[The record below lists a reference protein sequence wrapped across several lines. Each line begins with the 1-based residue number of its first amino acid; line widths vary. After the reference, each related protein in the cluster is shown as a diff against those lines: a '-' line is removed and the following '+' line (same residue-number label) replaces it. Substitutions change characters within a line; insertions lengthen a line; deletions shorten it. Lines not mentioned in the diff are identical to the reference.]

1 MSDYLPSAFLNT
13 KKEQLDSFSDLL
25 GGLEKSE
32 KVPQLPWDDGTQF
45 HGIEN
50 EVFFAPFLIDPD
62 RWDKFFPYRLLV
74 VDVANGNQIVGVSGD
89 STTVY
94 SKFTQETSSTGIEY
108 VIHQEARAKI
118 WEMVFPITPQQLQI
132 TDQFA
137 INTSATMRGVV
148 EEHNGVKFKMITA
161 SGTTGIWPL
170 KPTVGGNITRP
181 SSLESIFAG
190 AIEGFS
196 SLSEQVK
203 NIKSAATG
211 KHPNNPPPATK
222 PGKSGVGSSASTGYY
237 QALYLG
243 QFLERY
249 AQAKKHPSWKNY
261 RLVLDMPKQ
270 NQSFVVTPMQFSLIQ
285 NQQKPSQYQF
295 TIQLKAWKRIILN
308 EVPRAAASSL
318 PDIGSPSEWDRFVN
332 TINATRQALGSATNL
347 VKAVRSDFQGVFNN
361 LRQMSL
367 VIKDTAGLVF
377 SAIDLPRQI
386 LDDLGS
392 AIEDSVANT
401 LDAFTPPTDRF
412 RDQPGVAG
420 SVNKFLDTAGL
431 SPSSKA
437 GAIAQSMT
445 NLRKT
450 NEGLSREAIKSGAL
464 GTEAAQRTSTDTINN
479 IFKNPEEN
487 FDFFDKISLDD
498 IRLSPEQEASIE
510 DEIEKTRLLTVNDF
524 RDIKADLLNLAN
536 QIADNFGAGNTTY
549 SSIYGLPDPKERALP
564 LSAEENEIL
573 NSIFEA
579 IQTIDLLTATK
590 QFDDLNSED
599 PLEFVGGLAT
609 ESGIDFLNS
618 PSKLAVPVPFGSTI
632 EEIAGRY
639 LQDSSRWLEIVT
651 INKLRSPY
659 IDEEGFFYNF
669 LSNASGRQIN
679 VDDTEDKL
687 YIGQSIVLLSNTI
700 PAFSRKI
707 TNLEKIGENNYLV
720 TVDGLN
726 NLDTLTTADNARL
739 QAYLPGTVNSQ
750 NQIYI
755 PTSEPS
761 ESDDRTYEIPGISDN
776 KLAKLSKVDILLTDN
791 FDVAI
796 NSVGDF
802 RLANGLTNLI
812 QALKLKIRT
821 QKGSILRHLDYGLGL
836 EHGVSVADIENGVI
850 INELNKMIAEDGR
863 FQSITSITVR
873 LSGSSLL
880 IDMSVQLAN
889 QTGVLPI
896 NFDLKVA

>member
-1 MSDYLPSAFLNT
+1 MSDYSPSPFLNQI
-13 KKEQLDSFSDLL
+13 KERKLAIDEIKEELA
-25 GGLEKSE
+25 KI
-32 KVPQLPWDDGTQF
+32 PALPWDDNSKFYGK
-45 HGIEN
+45 EN
-50 EVFFAPFLIDPD
+50 EVFFAPFFIEPD
-62 RWDKFFPYRLLV
+62 RWDKFYPYRLLV
-74 VDVANGNQIVGVSGD
+74 VDVSNGNQIVGVTGD
-89 STTVY
+89 SSTVY
-94 SKFTQETSSTGIEY
+94 SKFTQETKAAGIEY
-108 VIHQEARAKI
+108 VIYQEARQKM

-137 INTSATMRGVV
+137 INTTATMRGVV

-161 SGTTGIWPL
+161 SGTTGVWPL
-170 KPTVGGNITRP
+170 KPTIGGNISP
-181 SSLESIFAG
+181 KSSFESIFSG

-196 SLSEQVK
+196 SLTEQVK
-203 NIKSAATG
+203 NIKSAWSG
-211 KHPNNPPPATK
+211 KHPNNPPLSAK
-222 PGKSGVGSSASTGYY
+222 PGESGVGSYASTGYY

-270 NQSFVVTPMQFSLIQ
+270 NQTFVVTPQQFSLSQ
-285 NQQKPSQYQF
+285 SEQKPNQYNF
-295 TIQLKAWKRIILN
+295 SIQLKAWKRITLN
-308 EVPRAAASSL
+308 IVPTAASTGL
-318 PDIGSPSEWDRFVN
+318 PKFGDPNNWQKW
-332 TINATRQALGSATNL
+332 INSIEATRQALGGATNF

-361 LRQMSL
+361 LRQISL
-367 VIKDTAGLVF
+367 AIKDAGGLVF
-377 SAIDLPRQI
+377 SIADLPRQI
-386 LDDLGS
+386 IEDLTS
-392 AIEDSVANT
+392 AIEDSAANLAASDVLSSPTRATGNFDTAFAKLDDT
-401 LDAFTPPTDRF
+401 LK
-412 RDQPGVAG
+412 GGSKAG
-420 SVNKFLDTAGL
+420 SVTQGIKN
-431 SPSSKA
+431 
-437 GAIAQSMT
+437 Q
-445 NLRKT
+445 RKV
-450 NEGLSREAIKSGAL
+450 NEGLSRDAVKSGAL
-464 GTEAAQRTSTDTINN
+464 GTEAAQRTEVDTLNN
-479 IFKNPEEN
+479 IFENPEEN
-487 FDFFDKISLDD
+487 FDFFNTFDLDD
-498 IRLSPEQEASIE
+498 IELSPEQRVAIE
-510 DEIEKTRLLTVNDF
+510 DEIEKTQLLTVNDF

-536 QIADNFGAGNTTY
+536 QIADNFGAGDATY
-549 SSIYGLPDPKERALP
+549 SAIYGLPDPKERALP
-564 LSAEENEIL
+564 LSAEENEIM

-599 PLEFVGGLAT
+599 PLEFVGGLAN
-609 ESGIDFLNS
+609 ESGIDFLNA

-659 IDEEGFFYNF
+659 IDEEGFFYDF

-687 YIGQSIVLLSNTI
+687 YIGQSIILLSNTV

-707 TNLEKIGENNYLV
+707 TNLEKIGENNFLI

-726 NLDTLTTADNARL
+726 NLNTLTTADNARL

-755 PTSEPS
+755 PTAEPS
-761 ESDDRTYEIPGISDN
+761 EDDDRTYEIPGISDN

-821 QKGSILRHLDYGLGL
+821 QKGSILRHLNYGLGL
-836 EHGVSVADIENGVI
+836 EHGISVADIENGAI
-850 INELNKMIAEDGR
+850 INELNKMIAEDSR

-880 IDMSVQLAN
+880 IDMSIQLAN

-896 NFDLKVA
+896 NFDLRVA